1 MRVER
6 LLGWANGSGEQQEAK
21 NGPPF
26 QKPSPK
32 RQATPS
38 SARGVKGGPPASP
51 LKIIHGVSG
60 DTCFE
65 VGSPHSNYTRKSDYG
80 VFPDAK
86 AAGDAV
92 AVSFLYSDLA

>member
-1 MRVER
+1 MFYSVRSKMRVER

-26 QKPSPK
+26 QKPNPK
-32 RQATPS
+32 RYATP
-38 SARGVKGGPPASP
+38 RR
-51 LKIIHGVSG
+51 
-60 DTCFE
+60 
-65 VGSPHSNYTRKSDYG
+65 PHSNYTRKSDYG